1 MATVMEAP
9 DQGQHLTFHLAGEE
23 YAIGI
28 LRVKEIIEFG
38 VVTKVPG
45 TPPFIRG
52 VINLRGSV
60 VPVVDLAVKFGLP
73 ESPVTR
79 RTCIVI
85 VEVELEGEQTVMG
98 VVADAVSQVLDL
110 RPEDIEAPPAFG
122 TRVRVEYLRGLGKLG
137 KKFAL
142 ILDVDRVLSADDLR
156 VATSLDAPAEAPD
169 ADAERS
175 SLADGEASPGEPGLG
190 GAA

>member
-1 MATVMEAP
+1 MGIVYY
-9 DQGQHLTFHLAGEE
+9 GNYLTYF
-23 YAIGI
+23 
-28 LRVKEIIEFG
+28 
-38 VVTKVPG
+38 
-45 TPPFIRG
+45 
-52 VINLRGSV
+52 
-60 VPVVDLAVKFGLP
+60 
-73 ESPVTR
+73 
-79 RTCIVI
+79 
-85 VEVELEGEQTVMG
+85 EVG
-98 VVADAVSQVLDL
+98 
-110 RPEDIEAPPAFG
+110 
-122 TRVRVEYLRGLGKLG
+122 RVEYLRGLGKLG